1 VFADRCWVVFS
12 WGIQSGGQKA
22 GLITLRR
29 VKLQT
34 VVETISESA
43 TKSL

>member
-1 VFADRCWVVFS
+1 MGLVVVS
-12 WGIQSGGQKA
+12 AWGIQSGDKA
-22 GLITLRR
+22 RLITLRR